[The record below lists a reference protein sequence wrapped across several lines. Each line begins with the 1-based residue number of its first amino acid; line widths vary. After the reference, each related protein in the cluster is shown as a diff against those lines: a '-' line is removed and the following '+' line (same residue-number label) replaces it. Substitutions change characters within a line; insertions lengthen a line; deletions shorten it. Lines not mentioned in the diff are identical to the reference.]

1 MQNYE
6 IPDPFMG
13 FVRNRNLK
21 LSGAIYDYFA
31 KEWSYKC
38 STCLDVLHAP
48 SKKTI
53 TKTRLSHT
61 RNICL
66 GGY

>member
-1 MQNYE
+1 MKTYE
-6 IPDPFMG
+6 IPDPFIE
-13 FVRNRNLK
+13 FVNNKNSK
-21 LSGAIYDYFA
+21 LLGTIYDYFA

-38 STCLDVLHAP
+38 STCLEVLYAP

-53 TKTRLSHT
+53 TKSRLYHT

>member
-6 IPDPFMG
+6 IPDPFME
-13 FVRNRNLK
+13 FVRNKNLK

-31 KEWSYKC
+31 KEWNYKC
-38 STCLDVLHAP
+38 STCLEVLHAP

-53 TKTRLSHT
+53 TKTRLNHT

>member
-6 IPDPFMG
+6 IPDPFIE

>member
-1 MQNYE
+1 MKTYE
-6 IPDPFMG
+6 IPDPFVE
-13 FVRNRNLK
+13 FVHNKNLK
-21 LSGAIYDYFA
+21 LSGAIHDYFA

-38 STCLDVLHAP
+38 STCLEILYAP

-53 TKTRLSHT
+53 TKTRLYHT